1 MTAYEIQAANY
12 NDDISHLL
20 DLYIKLADREMA
32 YGLYDPKFSSFI
44 ALKSFPLSTPDDLR
58 DIVNHEFTKT
68 YRSSRIIIEN
78 NQSALFP
85 ENLFDRN
92 KAKDIFS
99 FTTPFNATEETLYID
114 HLKTSGMLNVFKISN
129 LLKEIITPYFPQ
141 AKITHYA
148 TALLSGLMVNSND
161 ETEFTAHVNP
171 DFFHIAITK
180 NNKLIFC
187 NSFEYE
193 TIEDILY
200 YILASYEHFELSP
213 KTQPL
218 KLYGAINRFDELK
231 DLLNTYIMFTEL
243 GERPANFA
251 FDKAFDQLP
260 EHLYFP
266 LLSLPLCEL

>member
-12 NDDISHLL
+12 NEDISHLL

-32 YGLYDPKFSSFI
+32 YALYDPKFSSFI
-44 ALKSFPLSTPDDLR
+44 ALKSFPLSHPDDLR
-58 DIVNHEFTKT
+58 DIVNHEFTST

-85 ENLFDRN
+85 ENLFDRT
-92 KAKDIFS
+92 KAKDIFT
-99 FTTPFNATEETLYID
+99 FTTPFNPNEETLYTD
-114 HLKTSGMLNVFKISN
+114 HLKTSGMLHVFKISN
-129 LLKEIITPYFPQ
+129 LLKEIITQYFPQ
-141 AKITHYA
+141 AKVTHYA

-161 ETEFTAHVNP
+161 ETEFTAHINP
-171 DFFHIAITK
+171 DFFHIVITK

-218 KLYGAINRFDELK
+218 KLYGTINRFDEFK

-243 GERPANFA
+243 GERPANFG

-266 LLSLPLCEL
+266 LLSLPLCES